1 MGFASTSCS
10 FTRYRVLEHP
20 SSELWTQ
27 IPTLLK
33 RYAFQ
38 DIDALSSEERSF
50 GWTSFDDMLDT
61 EWAAAPPEKGAYLTF
76 ALRLETR
83 RVPPAVSKK
92 HLAIALREEKRR
104 MAEQGKQFI
113 SRERKKE
120 LREQVQQ
127 RLMRHFL
134 PIPAIFDVI
143 WAAGSDRVY
152 FASTQRKILDIFE
165 EYFINSFE
173 LPLEQLTPYGLAA
186 IILTEH
192 ELCRLDTLEPTSFA

>member
-1 MGFASTSCS
+1 MGFANASCS

-20 SSELWTQ
+20 SAELWAQ
-27 IPTLLK
+27 LPALLK

-38 DIDALSSEERSF
+38 DIDALPGEERSF
-50 GWTSFDDMLDT
+50 GWTSFEDMLDT
-61 EWAAAPPEKGAYLTF
+61 EWTMAPPEKGAYVTF

-83 RVPPAVSKK
+83 RVPPAVLKK
-92 HLAIALREEKRR
+92 HHAIALRDEKRR

-120 LREQVQQ
+120 LKEHVQL

-134 PIPAIFDVI
+134 PIPALFDVV
-143 WAAGSDRVY
+143 WARDSGLVY
-152 FASTQRKILDIFE
+152 FASIQRKILDIFE
-165 EYFINSFE
+165 EYFVKCFE

-186 IILTEH
+186 MSLTEH
-192 ELCRLDTLEPTSFA
+192 ELNRLDTLESTSFT

>member
-1 MGFASTSCS
+1 MGFSGTSCS
-10 FTRYRVLEHP
+10 CVRYRVLEHP
-20 SSELWTQ
+20 SDELWMQ
-27 IPTLLK
+27 IPTLLR
-33 RYAFQ
+33 RYAFK
-38 DIDALSSEERSF
+38 DIDALPGEERSF

-61 EWAAAPPEKGAYLTF
+61 EWAAIPPAKGAYVTF

-83 RVPPAVSKK
+83 RVPPAVLKK
-92 HLAIALREEKRR
+92 HHAIALLEEKRR

-143 WAAGSDRVY
+143 WARDSGMVY
-152 FASTQRKILDIFE
+152 FASTQRKILDMFE
-165 EYFINSFE
+165 EYFVRTFE

-186 IILTEH
+186 ISLTEH
-192 ELCRLDTLEPTSFA
+192 ELHRLDTLEPTNFA